1 MNLLIIGATGGTGRE
16 LVKQALAREYNV
28 TAFARNPAKVK
39 IKHKNLNIAEGNVLD
54 YASAE
59 RAMKGQDAV
68 LSALGHKRWLIK
80 TNILS
85 EGTRNI
91 ITAMEKHGVKRFL
104 CETSLGVGSS
114 RGKLGLQY
122 TLLLIPLLLY
132 FYFKDKETQERY
144 IMESSLD
151 WTIVRPGK
159 LTNGRKRGVYR
170 HGLDVGNRIL
180 TVRISR
186 ADVADFM
193 LNQLT
198 DNTYLHSTP
207 GVCY

>member
-1 MNLLIIGATGGTGRE
+1 MNLLIFGATGGTGRE
-16 LVKQALAREYNV
+16 LVKQALEREYRV
-28 TAFARNPAKVK
+28 TAFARKPAKVK

-54 YASAE
+54 YASVE
-59 RAMKGQDAV
+59 RAVKGQDAV
-68 LSALGHKRWLIK
+68 LSALGHKRWLIR
-80 TNILS
+80 TTILS

-91 ITAMEKHGVKRFL
+91 IAAMEKQGVKRFI

-132 FYFKDKETQERY
+132 FYFKDKELQERF
-144 IMESSLD
+144 IMESGLD

-170 HGLDVGNRIL
+170 HGLDGGNRIL

-186 ADVADFM
+186 ANVADFM
-193 LNQLT
+193 INQLT
-198 DNTYLHSTP
+198 DNTYLHTTP